1 LPAVRPRFVWNHT
14 QRQTFPYM
22 AKRSKYK
29 ARLSTDVQLA
39 LGAELRARFGSWAN
53 RLPWPLMK
61 LAQRVSLPRQQMHV
75 GQPRDPPAPSFDPH
89 VFDPA
94 TIAALDEAFR
104 LAWDDLQK
112 VGHPAT
118 EDDLA
123 RCLSKLVQIER
134 VPARL
139 ATKAVIQIIVPQKNQ
154 PH

>member
-1 LPAVRPRFVWNHT
+1 
-14 QRQTFPYM
+14 M

-53 RLPWPLMK
+53 RLPWPLMR
-61 LAQRVSLPRQQMHV
+61 LAQQVSLPRQETRG
-75 GQPRDPPAPSFDPH
+75 GQPRDPPAHSFDH
-89 VFDPA
+89 NVFDPA

-123 RCLSKLVQIER
+123 RCLARLVQVER

-139 ATKAVIQIIVPQKNQ
+139 ATKAVIQLIVPQKN
-154 PH
+154 